1 MWVMTMEAWMNVL
14 GVGSS
19 WDNGVAGNFGSTAA
33 VVCLHLVDLN

>member
-1 MWVMTMEAWMNVL
+1 MGNDHGSLDECF

-19 WDNGVAGNFGSTAA
+19 WGNGVAGNFGSTAA